1 MSENLDQ
8 RRARLR
14 RNSPTVP
21 FFFPDWLLV
30 RELAAHVRRCLESVG
45 NGRLLDIG
53 CGEKPYECYRTA
65 HISEWVGFD
74 VPENP
79 RADVHGYADSLP
91 FAGGSFDTALCT
103 EVLEHVS
110 EPSTAVDEL
119 FRVLAPG
126 GHVILTVPQ
135 YFPVHEEPY
144 DFFRYTPYG
153 VRHLFEKSGFEIV
166 TLTPMVT
173 GLRVASLA
181 INACFYDLGDRLPGG
196 KTKIARGL
204 FAPLYVVSNSIGYL
218 LAPLL
223 PDPKNAVNVALV
235 AKKPV

>member
-1 MSENLDQ
+1 MEKLEQQ
-8 RRARLR
+8 RALLR
-14 RNSPTVP
+14 RNKPTVP

-30 RELAAHVRRCLESVG
+30 RELSEHVRQCLVSVG
-45 NGRLLDIG
+45 DGRLLDVG

-65 HISEWVGFD
+65 QISEWVGFD
-74 VPENP
+74 VPQNP
-79 RADVHGYADSLP
+79 TADVHGYADSLP
-91 FAGGSFDTALCT
+91 FPNESFNTVLCT
-103 EVLEHVS
+103 EVLEHLP
-110 EPSTAVDEL
+110 EPYLAVKEL

-153 VRHLFEKSGFEIV
+153 VRHLFEKAGFEIV
-166 TLTPMVT
+166 KLTPIVT
-173 GLRVASLA
+173 GLRVASIA
-181 INACFYDLGDRLPGG
+181 VNACFYDLGDRLPGG
-196 KTKIARGL
+196 KTRVARAL
-204 FAPLYVVSNSIGYL
+204 FVPFYALSNFIGYA

-235 AKKPV
+235 AKKP